1 MRVSCHI
8 KYHMTLKDD
17 DSFIEKKNVIM
28 WARVFHYEERNR
40 WRTWQIQKICAYLH
54 NIKNSL

>member
-1 MRVSCHI
+1 M
-8 KYHMTLKDD
+8 LKDD
-17 DSFIEKKNVIM
+17 DSFIERKNVSM
-28 WARVFHYEERNR
+28 WARVFRYEERNR